1 MPPLNP
7 PRKKPDIIYMYRYM
21 CTVQSTCV
29 CCTCIRTCTYMYI
42 HVYRCMQAECV
53 FLYLRVHVVACHC
66 DCGQCVGAVEL
77 RPEWR
82 WLCSV
87 RTRHRNALQSQ
98 NQTSVS

>member
-7 PRKKPDIIYMYRYM
+7 PRKNPDIIYMYRYVH
-21 CTVQSTCV
+21 CTVYV
-29 CCTCIRTCTYMYI
+29 CMLCMYI
-42 HVYRCMQAECV
+42 YVHVYRCMQAECM
-53 FLYLRVHVVACHC
+53 FLYLRVHVGVCHC

-82 WLCSV
+82 WLCSD
-87 RTRHRNALQSQ
+87 RAGHRHSLQSQ